1 MKSLEETEVAHSLQ
15 QPASWLKFSGSTSVS
30 AQHNSACL
38 KSLTD
43 PQLLGMAFPK
53 QLSFQCPIKQL
64 AGKSDPITKITRKSI
79 HHTTLLRKTCFKIF
93 VCLNLFHMFQTLPVQ
108 SKTWVLNIYQFKL
121 NQFILWAY
129 QCTLVVAKICSLN
142 GKKP

>member
-15 QPASWLKFSGSTSVS
+15 QPASWLKFSGSTSVG

-108 SKTWVLNIYQFKL
+108 SKTWVLNI
-121 NQFILWAY
+121 
-129 QCTLVVAKICSLN
+129 SL
-142 GKKP
+142 